1 MSFSVWFISKKFT
14 LNQNYITFHFGY
26 ELDWL
31 VVMLQKEFFSGKK
44 FVQIG
49 FDLYFHFQQQQQQTL
64 ALLEFIRNPL
74 FDGIF
79 WFK

>member
-1 MSFSVWFISKKFT
+1 MCTNFIEDMSFSVWFISKKFT
-14 LNQNYITFHFGY
+14 MNQNFITFHFVRLIGGNSFR
-26 ELDWL
+26 E
-31 VVMLQKEFFSGKK
+31 KI

-79 WFK
+79 